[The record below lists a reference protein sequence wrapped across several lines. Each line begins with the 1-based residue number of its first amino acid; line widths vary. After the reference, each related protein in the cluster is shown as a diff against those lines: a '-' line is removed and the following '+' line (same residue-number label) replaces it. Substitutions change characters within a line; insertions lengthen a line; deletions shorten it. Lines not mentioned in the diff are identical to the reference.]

1 MSYTTVA
8 IVKARLGQYETMIT
22 TGLDEA
28 DVEAFID
35 EAQDT
40 VDGYIAAAV
49 NLPFT
54 TVPKLISAIA
64 TDIAVR
70 NLWAQKQAKSLPEHV
85 KLDYDNAIKNLL
97 AIGKGTLKLSAQD
110 PASETFS
117 DLKYRAAGRV
127 FEGSL

>member
-70 NLWAQKQAKSLPEHV
+70 NLWAQKQAKQLPEHV

-97 AIGKGTLKLSAQD
+97 AIGKGTLKLSAAD
-110 PASETFS
+110 AEDGSFY
-117 DLKYRAAGRV
+117 DLKYSAAPRV